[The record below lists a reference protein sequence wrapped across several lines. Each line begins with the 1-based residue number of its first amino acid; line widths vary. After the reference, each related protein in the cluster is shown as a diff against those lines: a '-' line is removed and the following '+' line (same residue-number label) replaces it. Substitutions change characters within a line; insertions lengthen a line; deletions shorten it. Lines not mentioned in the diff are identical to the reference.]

1 MLYKN
6 FNKKMK
12 QFFNK
17 ILKLLN
23 LHPDINQ
30 RYILASMFVSG
41 LLVTYASPAITK
53 AIISELPAEWLAFEA
68 LFGSACVLFV
78 GMIWKGK
85 TRDFAI
91 KFFLH
96 LAIVESVIGCC
107 LAMYLCFIQ
116 YNVWIFAIISLIY
129 TSFISI
135 FVGKCIMVFKSKLY
149 NEKERE
155 NYDNNSS
162 IIGSIV
168 SILGYT
174 FALFAMPS
182 LKLSLFLWGIC
193 CIIDDIGWGIVYYKN
208 NKKLLIS

>member
-96 LAIVESVIGCC
+96 LAIVESVIVCC

>member
-1 MLYKN
+1 
-6 FNKKMK
+6 MK

-17 ILKLLN
+17 LLKLLN
-23 LHPDINQ
+23 LHPDVNQ

-68 LFGSACVLFV
+68 LFGSACVLLV

-96 LAIVESVIGCC
+96 LAIVESFIGCG

-155 NYDNNSS
+155 IYDNNSS

-174 FALFAMPS
+174 IALFAMPS

-193 CIIDDIGWGIVYYKN
+193 CIIEDIGWGIVYKRN
-208 NKKLLIS
+208 EKLLKNKM